1 MTTLML
7 AYALIAAGLVL
18 MAAELF
24 LPTHGV
30 LFGLGL
36 AGEVIGVILAFG
48 AGFSTGVTTLA
59 VVVVVVPLA
68 GAVAL
73 YLWPRTPMGRRLVL
87 HAPDDDAAVA
97 NMPAMLELERLRGRF
112 GKAVSALR
120 PCGVV
125 EFDGRRIDTMTEG
138 EMIEPERWVR
148 CVDVRGGRVIVR
160 QVESP
165 PDLGAMDVGLLGKP
179 NV

>member
-7 AYALIAAGLVL
+7 AYMLIAAGLVL

-24 LPTHGV
+24 LPTHGI

-36 AGEVIGVILAFG
+36 AGEMVGVILAFG

-59 VVVVVVPLA
+59 VVVVVVPLVA
-68 GAVAL
+68 AVAL
-73 YLWPRTPMGRRLVL
+73 YIWPRTPMGRRLVL

-97 NMPAMLELERLRGRF
+97 NMPATLELERLRGKF
-112 GKAVSALR
+112 GRTVSALR

-125 EFDGRRIDTMTEG
+125 VFDGRRVDTMTEG
-138 EMIEPERWVR
+138 EMIDPERWVR

-160 QVESP
+160 QVDAP
-165 PDLGAMDVGLLGKP
+165 PDLGEMDVGLLGEP
-179 NV
+179 GA